1 MIWKTI
7 LKFDMTNET
16 KKAIRIVEELKENSE
31 DERIQKLED
40 ILYDILENLRGYRW

>member
-7 LKFDMTNET
+7 LKFDMANEV
-16 KKAIRIVEELKENSE
+16 KKAIRIVEELKKESE

-40 ILYDILENLRGYRW
+40 VLYDVLENLRGYRF